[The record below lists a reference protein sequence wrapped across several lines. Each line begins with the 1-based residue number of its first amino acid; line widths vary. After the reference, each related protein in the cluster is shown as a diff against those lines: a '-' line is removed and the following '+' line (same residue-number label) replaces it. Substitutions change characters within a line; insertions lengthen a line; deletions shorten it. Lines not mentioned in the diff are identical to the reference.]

1 MPAKSCHSKTGKK
14 GKSNLDC
21 RRHCS
26 KATDVKKMDLK
37 KFMKKHGLAQG
48 QMVEVSDGKMEFAGS
63 ILPGSPKNT
72 QILRLKLKS
81 GYNIGVKIS
90 RKMKAERLEGGK
102 KAGKAHKKPTGQD
115 PGLPKISILH
125 TGGTIASRVDYR
137 SGAVFTTFEPEDFL
151 SMFPELLKIGNF
163 SSRLLANMWSDDLR
177 FRHFEAIA
185 NAVKKEYENGA
196 EGIIV
201 GMGTDNIAVAT
212 AALAFVLEQCP
223 IPVIFVGAQ
232 RSSDRPS
239 TDGAMNLICAANF
252 ITKTDFA
259 GVGLCMHNSSS
270 DDKCAIFPA
279 CKTKKLHSS
288 RRDAFRAVNDTPIAL
303 VDYGTGHV
311 EFLKDDYARKS
322 RDKNAKIIVRPKF
335 EEKVAILKA
344 HINMFPE
351 QFEFYRKQKYKGLVI
366 EGTGLGQMPGH
377 NPNEHT
383 KIHEKIFPA
392 VSKLIKSGC
401 VVVMTSNTV
410 YGRVHM
416 HVYNK
421 ATDLVDLGVVP
432 GGDMLTDTAFVKLAW
447 LLGNYK
453 PEQARELVGKNLRG
467 EISDFTAYDELH

>member
-1 MPAKSCHSKTGKK
+1 MS
-14 GKSNLDC
+14 
-21 RRHCS
+21 
-26 KATDVKKMDLK
+26 LK
-37 KFMKKHGLAQG
+37 KFMQKHSLAEG
-48 QMVEVSDGKMEFAGS
+48 QLVKVSGSGVEFSGN
-63 ILPGSPKNT
+63 ILPGSTKNA

-81 GYNIGVKIS
+81 GYNIGVKLS
-90 RKMKAERLEGGK
+90 PKMKVEKLGGEKKVGKGRKMPIE
-102 KAGKAHKKPTGQD
+102 QD
-115 PGLPKISILH
+115 ESLPKISILH

-137 SGAVFTTFEPEDFL
+137 TGAVFTTFEPEDFL

-177 FRHFEAIA
+177 FKHFEVIA

-196 EGIIV
+196 AGIIV

-212 AALAFVLEQCP
+212 AAMAFVLEECP

-270 DDKCAIFPA
+270 DDKCAIFPP

-303 VDYGTGHV
+303 VDYATGHV
-311 EFLKDDYARKS
+311 EFLKNDYARKS
-322 RDKNAKIIVRPKF
+322 NDKNAKISLRPRF
-335 EEKVAILKA
+335 EEKIAILKA
-344 HINMFPE
+344 HINMFPG
-351 QFEFYRKQKYKGLVI
+351 QIEFYRKQKFRGLVI

-377 NPNEHT
+377 NPGGHT
-383 KIHEKIFPA
+383 KIHEEFFPA
-392 VSKLIKSGC
+392 LSKLIKGGC
-401 VVVMTSNTV
+401 VIVMTSNTI

-416 HVYNK
+416 HVYDK
-421 ATDLVDLGVVP
+421 ATDLVNLGVIP
-432 GGDMLTDTAFVKLAW
+432 GEDMLTDTAFVKLAW
-447 LLGNYK
+447 LLGNYR
-453 PEQARELVGKNLRG
+453 PEQAKEMVGKNLRG
-467 EISDFTAYDELH
+467 EISGFTKYVG